1 MRGRQSNESSQVF
14 YIRPKQSKIDVI
26 ASILSKTPV
35 QLLEGRPGNWST
47 FNKLAHNRSTAS
59 IVERLNYYSMRE
71 VIIEP
76 YNDLHKNEVAE
87 LILNIQNAEFGIPI
101 TLELQPDLNAISEFY
116 QTNNGNFWI
125 AKIDDE
131 IIGTIS
137 LLDIGNRQG
146 ALRKMFVRKDHRGKE
161 FGVGQKLLTTL
172 LNWSR
177 HRRITEIFLGTTE
190 KFIAA
195 QRFYEKN
202 GFKEIQ
208 KHELP
213 QAFPV
218 MEVDIKFYRLS
229 V

>member
-1 MRGRQSNESSQVF
+1 MSGVSIEV
-14 YIRPKQSKIDVI
+14 YTGIDKNDV
-26 ASILSKTPV
+26 ADLILS
-35 QLLEGRPGNWST
+35 
-47 FNKLAHNRSTAS
+47 
-59 IVERLNYYSMRE
+59 
-71 VIIEP
+71 
-76 YNDLHKNEVAE
+76 
-87 LILNIQNAEFGIPI
+87 IQTAEFSIPI
-101 TLELQPDLNAISEFY
+101 TLELQPDLNAIPEFY

-146 ALRKMFVRKDHRGKE
+146 ALRKMFVRKNYRGKE

-172 LNWSR
+172 LEWSR
-177 HRRITEIFLGTTE
+177 HKGITEIFLGTTE
-190 KFIAA
+190 KFVAA

-202 GFKEIQ
+202 GFEEIQ
-208 KHELP
+208 KQELP
-213 QAFPV
+213 AAFPI

>member
-1 MRGRQSNESSQVF
+1 MSQV
-14 YIRPKQSKIDVI
+14 
-26 ASILSKTPV
+26 SIEIYTD
-35 QLLEGRPGNWST
+35 
-47 FNKLAHNRSTAS
+47 
-59 IVERLNYYSMRE
+59 I
-71 VIIEP
+71 
-76 YNDLHKNEVAE
+76 HKNDVAD

-101 TLELQPDLNAISEFY
+101 TLEAQPDLNAIPEFY

-146 ALRKMFVRKDHRGKE
+146 ALRKMFVRKNYRGKE
-161 FGVGQKLLTTL
+161 FGVGQNLLTTL
-172 LNWSR
+172 LEWSR
-177 HRRITEIFLGTTE
+177 HKGITEIFLGTTE
-190 KFIAA
+190 KFTAA

-208 KHELP
+208 KKELP
-213 QAFPV
+213 ETFPV

>member
-1 MRGRQSNESSQVF
+1 MSGVSIEV
-14 YIRPKQSKIDVI
+14 YTGIDKNDV
-26 ASILSKTPV
+26 ADLILS
-35 QLLEGRPGNWST
+35 
-47 FNKLAHNRSTAS
+47 
-59 IVERLNYYSMRE
+59 
-71 VIIEP
+71 
-76 YNDLHKNEVAE
+76 
-87 LILNIQNAEFGIPI
+87 IQTAEFSIPI
-101 TLELQPDLNAISEFY
+101 TLALQPDLNAIPEFY

-146 ALRKMFVRKDHRGKE
+146 ALRKMFVRKNYRGKE

-172 LNWSR
+172 LEWSR
-177 HRRITEIFLGTTE
+177 HKGITEIFLGTTE
-190 KFIAA
+190 KFTAA

-208 KHELP
+208 KKELP
-213 QAFPV
+213 ETFPV